1 MIDTTD
7 SQYYLVEINK
17 EIASQSLP
25 TFSLSAGFQL
35 ADQKSF
41 FNFTL

>member
-1 MIDTTD
+1 M
-7 SQYYLVEINK
+7 LPVEINK

-35 ADQKSF
+35 TDQKSF
-41 FNFTL
+41 FTFTL

>member
-1 MIDTTD
+1 M
-7 SQYYLVEINK
+7 LPEEINK
-17 EIASQSLP
+17 ENSFSLP

-35 ADQKSF
+35 TDQKSF